1 LYCSKRECRTG
12 GDRRS
17 LKESEVGCLYTPADG
32 RERNTKIQL
41 ISDINKF
48 IFVGDIPYLCKMKTY
63 LKTPTSDL
71 TVHQIR
77 KIVCETIKWCEAN
90 VGTKHKSRT
99 LKFCV
104 RTLPQG
110 YTPAYGCYDFNKNC
124 IMVFRNYA
132 PTVKMVVRSVLHEYT
147 HFLQNLRWYNN
158 VLDKVGYN
166 NHPQEIEARGMECF
180 YSVCWNDIKKKI

>member
-1 LYCSKRECRTG
+1 MYCSKRECRTG

-32 RERNTKIQL
+32 RERNTKIRPFL
-41 ISDINKF
+41 HINKF

-77 KIVCETIKWCEAN
+77 KIVCETIKWCETN
-90 VGTKHKSRT
+90 VGTKHKFRT

-110 YTPAYGCYDFNKNC
+110 YTPAYGCYDYSKNC

-147 HFLQNLRWYNN
+147 HYLQNLRWYGN
-158 VLDKVGYN
+158 VLNKVGYDK
-166 NHPQEIEARGMECF
+166 HPQEIEARGMECF
-180 YSVCWNDIKKKI
+180 YSVCWNDIKNKI